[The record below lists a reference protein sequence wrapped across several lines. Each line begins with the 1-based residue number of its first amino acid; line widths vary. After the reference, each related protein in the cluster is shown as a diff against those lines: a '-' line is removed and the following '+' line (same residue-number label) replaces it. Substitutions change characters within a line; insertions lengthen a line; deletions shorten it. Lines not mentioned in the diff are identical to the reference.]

1 MTKTDPRFTQSGG
14 VNIYTGNELLIKGAL
29 EAGVSLY
36 ASYPGSPVAETL
48 DVIRSNAGLFNEH
61 GIVAAIANN
70 EALAAARLN
79 GSQALPLR
87 ALGIMKSVGLNV
99 ASDVLE
105 VSNLA
110 GANPQGGAVVIVGD
124 DPHCSSTQTPA
135 DSRYKSRALF
145 MPVLSPGGWQE
156 LKDWVDLAFELS
168 AATECYVTYL
178 VTTAQAD
185 GGGVVRLYPNRWPA
199 INRDSRT
206 DLDTSGLD
214 LGRRVMIPPSS
225 SRGEV
230 HLLETRL
237 PAVTA
242 QARRLGFDRVL
253 NAPDEG
259 ARAPL
264 GIVTHG
270 VSYLYVQ
277 DALAE
282 LGLETRI
289 PILKLGLVWP
299 LDSETLAA
307 FARSVEQLVVVEEKG
322 PFVED
327 QVKVLLRDLAQ
338 GGGDEHL
345 ARLTVWGKRNPEG
358 GEAFPASRGLG
369 PSQVISVLG
378 PVLSGLY
385 PECAPQVITQLGVL
399 EEISGYRV
407 ESPARPA
414 TFCAGCPHR
423 DTGNLL
429 MDIISDI
436 SRPEYMHARH
446 GTGKPIDMVVHGDI
460 GCYSMFN
467 AIWDSRLMHDM
478 SAMGQSLGAA
488 AGLEPFVVN
497 KRVLMIGDSTFF
509 HSGLAGISDLARHG
523 QDVLVFILD
532 NDTTAMTGQHPTPG
546 NDTDIL
552 GREVNPQ
559 DIERAVRGIV
569 GPAVPV
575 ITVDPSDEYAYRRT
589 AEDYLL
595 RPGLKVIIAKK
606 PCAIKSG
613 RIRKALQ
620 REVIKR
626 RGYLPEERRINITPE
641 VCEDCLEC
649 TRKTG
654 CLGLERTDTVLGRKV
669 RIDPNACVSDGAC
682 YRVEACPSFE
692 EVTVTRRAPRPSRT
706 EAVTFDNIPE
716 TRIAPLESAWRSYI
730 CGYGGQGSNT
740 VTAVLAR
747 AGMYQGYEVTLH
759 NRKGMAIR
767 NGSVKSVVVFAP
779 PGAETS
785 PLIPEGRTQLIIGLD
800 ILETARALDAGHHVS
815 IGSREATT
823 AVVSD
828 ARNQTLETIM
838 GLSDFD
844 PAALAAQIETCLRP
858 DGLFCRDV
866 KSLAER
872 FIGHSRYLNT
882 VLLGAAWQK
891 GWIPLELAHLE
902 RALAE
907 VMPREELEAN
917 RLAFKLGRQLVHR
930 EAALVRPAA
939 TRSLTAELADLTRWI
954 AADPGGARQATLFAE
969 LIERAR
975 QALNI
980 PEEELIGMA
989 WRLED
994 TLQYGGEALARRY
1007 LDLIL
1012 RAWET
1017 DSEQEGHRATSE
1029 LIVNLH
1035 RALVV
1040 KDEVHVSH
1048 LLTCARKLERDRTEF
1063 DIDPAR
1069 GDRIGYRH
1077 FTTPQL
1083 TLLGRDF
1090 RFKLTTRNWQ
1100 LRIMRRLRWL
1110 RHVMPGWHAAEREF
1124 GRWYVDVVVEPFIAR
1139 GNGPRPS
1146 YRAWVEA
1153 IRSVELAKGY
1163 REVRTPGMEAARR
1176 AVGLLLRTEGK
1187 VEDISSHGAGAET
1200 AGFGWSRIGPASRL
1214 LSKHRLV
1221 EKD

>member
-1 MTKTDPRFTQSGG
+1 MGKTDPRFSQSEGE
-14 VNIYTGNELLIKGAL
+14 NIFNGNELLIKGAL

-36 ASYPGSPVAETL
+36 SSYPGSPVAETL
-48 DVIRSNAGLFNEH
+48 DVIRANAALFNEH

-110 GANPQGGAVVIVGD
+110 GANPGGGAVVIVGD

-145 MPVLSPGGWQE
+145 MPVVSPGGWQE
-156 LKDWVDLAFELS
+156 MKDWIELAFQLS
-168 AATECYVTYL
+168 AASECYVTYL
-178 VTTAQAD
+178 VTTSQAD
-185 GGGVVRLYPNRWPA
+185 GGGVVRLKPDRWPE
-199 INRDSRT
+199 INRNSRA
-206 DLDTSGLD
+206 DLDTAGLD

-230 HLLETRL
+230 HLLGTRL

-242 QARRLGFDRVL
+242 SARQLGFDRII
-253 NAPDEG
+253 NPPPGG

-264 GIVTHG
+264 GLVTHG
-270 VSYLYVQ
+270 VSYLYVL
-277 DALAE
+277 DALNA
-282 LGLETRI
+282 LGLAGRI
-289 PILKLGLVWP
+289 PVLKLGLVWP
-299 LDSETLAA
+299 LDSEILAA
-307 FARSVEQLVVVEEKG
+307 FSRSVESLVVVEEKG

-327 QVKVLLRDLAQ
+327 QIKVILRDLALN
-338 GGGDEHL
+338 GGEERLAHL
-345 ARLTVWGKRNPEG
+345 PVWGKRRPDG

-369 PSQVISVLG
+369 PSQIISVLG
-378 PVLSGLY
+378 PVLRELY
-385 PECAPQVITQLGVL
+385 PEAVTAVDRQLCVL
-399 EEISGYRV
+399 AEIADYRV
-407 ESPARPA
+407 DSPARPA

-429 MDIISDI
+429 MDIIADV
-436 SRPEYMHARH
+436 SRPDYMRARH
-446 GTGKPIDMVVHGDI
+446 GGNPLDLVVHGDI

-497 KRVLMIGDSTFF
+497 KRVLMLGDSTFF
-509 HSGLAGISDLARHG
+509 HGGMAGISDLARHG

-552 GREVNPQ
+552 GRGVNPQ
-559 DIERAVRGIV
+559 DIERVVRGIV
-569 GPAVPV
+569 GPEVPV
-575 ITVDPSDEYAYRRT
+575 ATVDPSDEYAYRRT

-606 PCAIKSG
+606 PCAIKTG
-613 RIRKALQ
+613 RIKKALQ

-654 CLGLERTDTVLGRKV
+654 CLGLERTETVLGRKV
-669 RIDPNACVSDGAC
+669 RIDPNVCVSDGSC

-692 EVTVTRRAPRPSRT
+692 EMTVTRRAPRPSRT
-706 EAVTFDNIPE
+706 ESVAFDKLPE
-716 TRIAPLESAWRSYI
+716 VSLPPLDSAWRSYI

-747 AGMYQGYEVTLH
+747 AGMHQGYEVTLH

-767 NGSVKSVVVFAP
+767 NGSVKSVVVFSP
-779 PGAETS
+779 RGKETS
-785 PLIPEGRTQLIIGLD
+785 PLIPEGGTQLIIGLD
-800 ILETARALDAGHHVS
+800 ILETARALDAAHHIS
-815 IGSREATT
+815 IGSRESTC

-828 ARNQTLETIM
+828 ARNQTLESIM

-844 PAALAAQIETCLRP
+844 PRDLAGQIEPCVRP
-858 DGLFCRDV
+858 GGLFCRDV
-866 KSLAER
+866 RSVAER
-872 FIGHSRYLNT
+872 FAGHSRYLNT

-891 GWIPLELAHLE
+891 GWIPLDLNNIE

-907 VMPREELEAN
+907 VMPQDERETN
-917 RLAFKLGRQLVHR
+917 GLAFRLGRQLVHR
-930 EAALVRPAA
+930 EAALAPPENIR
-939 TRSLTAELADLTRWI
+939 TLERELEDISRWI
-954 AADPGGARQATLFAE
+954 AADPGGRKNSALFGELMAQARQRLD
-969 LIERAR
+969 L
-975 QALNI
+975 
-980 PEEELIGMA
+980 PEDDLIGLA
-989 WRLED
+989 HRLED
-994 TLQYGGEALARRY
+994 VLQYGGEPLARKY
-1007 LDLIL
+1007 LDLIH
-1012 RAWET
+1012 RAYGS
-1017 DSEQEGHRATSE
+1017 DSEAEGRRATRD
-1029 LIVNLH
+1029 LIRNLH
-1035 RALVV
+1035 RALAV

-1048 LLTCARKLERDRTEF
+1048 LLTSARKLERDRLEF

-1069 GDRIGYRH
+1069 GDRIRYRH

-1083 TLLGRDF
+1083 TLFGQEF

-1100 LRIMRRLRWL
+1100 LRIMRHLRWL
-1110 RHVMPGWHAAEREF
+1110 RRMWPAWHAAEREF
-1124 GRWYVDVVVEPFIAR
+1124 GRWYVTQVVEPFISR
-1139 GNGPRPS
+1139 SGEGPS
-1146 YRAWVEA
+1146 YRAFVEA
-1153 IRSVELAKGY
+1153 INCVELAKGY
-1163 REVRTPGMEAARR
+1163 REVRAPGMEAARR
-1176 AVGLLLRTEGK
+1176 AVALLLRGEKAENTTA
-1187 VEDISSHGAGAET
+1187 AGENRVKGGPGIA
-1200 AGFGWSRIGPASRL
+1200 WSRIAPASRL
-1214 LSKHRLV
+1214 LGRHRLL